1 MVIVNIHNAF
11 TAVSP
16 AYPRIPAR
24 IPSTRKVQAVSKD
37 SFTQLN
43 QKMACEKTNWETA
56 RKVLGMA
63 KGRLDIRV

>member
-1 MVIVNIHNAF
+1 MYIHNAF

-16 AYPRIPAR
+16 ACPRR
-24 IPSTRKVQAVSKD
+24 SVMIPSTRKVQAVSKD

-56 RKVLGMA
+56 RKMLEVA
-63 KGRLDIRV
+63 RGRLDIRV